1 MTELFETWIR
11 QNKVLS
17 FYFKAKKL
25 IRYRWSIRVRRK
37 CRVRRPAIGTASNT
51 SPTGGPSSKDT
62 WSSQICRNDCAS
74 SSSFPLLSFPSLSMS
89 LQTEQHQTNKSITM
103 VPLFSLSI
111 LQSIYSNWSSPNS
124 EINHFEMHLYYLRNK
139 FVWIY
144 VASGIHKK
152 KPLEIDSL
160 FDYFTSVFC
169 NRHIWNWS
177 CSSSEIY
184 QSKCISFIFDL
195 KLFVYAAGIHIEQ
208 EWPNFLDRGPFSE
221 IWMKVRATPHNS
233 IFSLSCR

>member
-152 KPLEIDSL
+152 NLWKLIRCSSILPQYFAIDIFGIDRVRLLKYINRSAFPLSL
-160 FDYFTSVFC
+160 T
-169 NRHIWNWS
+169 WS
-177 CSSSEIY
+177 CLYMPQVS
-184 QSKCISFIFDL
+184 
-195 KLFVYAAGIHIEQ
+195 
-208 EWPNFLDRGPFSE
+208 
-221 IWMKVRATPHNS
+221 T
-233 IFSLSCR
+233 